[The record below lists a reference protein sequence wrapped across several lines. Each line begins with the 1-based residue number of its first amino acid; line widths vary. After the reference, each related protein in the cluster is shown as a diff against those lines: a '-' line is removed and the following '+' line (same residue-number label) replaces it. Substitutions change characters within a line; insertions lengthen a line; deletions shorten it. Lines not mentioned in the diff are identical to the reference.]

1 MAILTAVHGSGSQDE
16 VTLREVEPNESFS
29 SYCYMFKTQAEAEA
43 LAVPFGGTESFY
55 FGCLD
60 DLRLAME
67 EFGNHGDMLSNI
79 PAAYTYFGQFLNHDI
94 SAPVRMASAAGP
106 GPHFI
111 EADPDLLVL
120 TTHRRTG
127 GPAAQLAKL
136 RNEHAQPMTLN
147 SLYGGGPFDGA
158 STSLYEPGTARFV
171 LAKAYDDP
179 NMQAE
184 ERQKLNLAGKSLC
197 DLPRDGARKIALIA
211 DRRNDQNLVISQLHL
226 AFMLFHNRVVDY
238 LSGIAPGRDAKSLF
252 DEARRIV
259 TLHYQWCALN
269 DYLDRS
275 DTANHSP
282 FRGIVPGAMKSFK
295 GMLKQPDMVPL
306 EFTTAAFRFGHAMV
320 SAQYDYN
327 EVFSKSGVR
336 PADLLQLFLFTS
348 RKAMNNQAVPEGVTP
363 QVPLH
368 WIIDWNMF
376 LDDPPAGTAAEL
388 INPRLAGTMFD
399 LQENL
404 VDSKMRDGF
413 ESICLR
419 NLRRGYHRFIPSGQ
433 VLAKQLR
440 IPELTA
446 AELLSGFGD
455 FKMQQSGTTEKLTA
469 LLMEDQFGGAMPAWV
484 YFLCEAKLTRGGSAL
499 GPVAGTIVAETIV
512 GLLKHNLSSVL
523 NTRGKTGTWNPQDD
537 GGIRTGKGQPVNSLR
552 RILEFAQ
559 AVECKS

>member
-1 MAILTAVHGSGSQDE
+1 MAVLTAVHGSGSQDE
-16 VTLREVEPNESFS
+16 TIRREVEANESFA
-29 SYCYMFKTQAEAEA
+29 SYCYLFKAQAEAEA
-43 LAVPFGGTESFY
+43 RAVPFGGTEALY
-55 FGCLD
+55 FGSLD
-60 DLRLAME
+60 DLRKAME

-94 SAPVRMASAAGP
+94 SAPVRITSAAGP
-106 GPHFI
+106 GPRLI

-120 TTHRRTG
+120 TTHRRTD
-127 GPAAQLAKL
+127 GPGEQVAKM

-147 SLYGGGPFDGA
+147 SLYGGGPFEEA
-158 STSLYEPGTARFV
+158 SKSLYEPGTARFV

-179 NMQAE
+179 NMLAE

-211 DRRNDQNLVISQLHL
+211 DSRNDQNLVISQLHL

-238 LSGIAPGRDAKSLF
+238 ISGIAPGRDAKSLF
-252 DEARRIV
+252 DEARRSV

-269 DYLDRS
+269 DYLDRTETDNRGS
-275 DTANHSP
+275 
-282 FRGIVPGAMKSFK
+282 FRGIAPAALKSFK
-295 GMLKQPDMVPL
+295 GLLTQPNAVPL

-327 EVFSKSGVR
+327 EIFSRAGVR
-336 PADLLQLFLFTS
+336 PADLPQLFLFTS
-348 RKAMNNQAVPEGVTP
+348 RKAMSNQTVPEGANP

-376 LDDPPAGTAAEL
+376 LNDPPAGTAAER
-388 INPRLAGTMFD
+388 INPRLASAMFD

-404 VDSKMRDGF
+404 VDSKVRSGF

-433 VLAKQLR
+433 VLAEQL
-440 IPELTA
+440 ELPPLSA
-446 AELLSGFGD
+446 AQLLSGFGD
-455 FKMQQSGTTEKLTA
+455 IEMQQSGTTEKLTA
-469 LLMEDQFGGAMPAWV
+469 LLTEHQFGGAMPAWV
-484 YFLCEAKLTRGGSAL
+484 YFLCEAKIERNGSAL
-499 GPVAGTIVAETIV
+499 GPVASAIVGETII
-512 GLLKHNLSSVL
+512 GLLKHNKDSVL
-523 NTRGKTGTWNPQDD
+523 NTKGKTGTWSPKVDSD
-537 GGIRTGKGQPVNSLR
+537 LKTAKGKPVDSLR

-559 AVECKS
+559 AVECES